1 MVRIVLSYM
10 WQPIA
15 TMSIWPNFIS
25 SPITI
30 SSKPNQRSI
39 PKIQKICG
47 LEPGIMR
54 GSLVCTMLFLGVTLK
69 WSNSSSKMVPISIK
83 SIIKDLLS
91 YISPH
96 KETLH
101 S

>member
-1 MVRIVLSYM
+1 MRIVLSYM

-15 TMSIWPNFIS
+15 TMSIWPNSIS

-30 SSKPNQRSI
+30 SSKPNQRNI

-47 LEPGIMR
+47 LKPGIMR
-54 GSLVCTMLFLGVTLK
+54 GSLAYTMLFLGVTSK
-69 WSNSSSKMVPISIK
+69 WYNSSSKMVPISIR
-83 SIIKDLLS
+83 SIIKDLLY

-96 KETLH
+96 RETLH